1 MAPARPRPA
10 FRSLLLAFLLT
21 SSCGWA
27 DSAREG
33 VGDGPTAEL
42 RGTRLANPIPRPDFS
57 LIDTEGVEFD
67 FDARTKGYATLLF
80 FGYTH
85 CPDVCPIHMANIA
98 AALEQV
104 GWQTRR
110 RVQVVFV
117 TTDPDRDTPERIR
130 QWLDRFDPAFVGLR
144 GTVEE
149 VAAIQDELN
158 LPPSVIPSE
167 PATGY
172 EVGHAAQVLAFS
184 PSGVATVAYPFGTR
198 QADWVHDL
206 PLLARTRGDDVMAR

>member
-1 MAPARPRPA
+1 MVRVRRRPA
-10 FRSLLLAFLLT
+10 FRSLLLVFLIT
-21 SSCGWA
+21 GGCGSA
-27 DSAREG
+27 DSAREN
-33 VGDGPTAEL
+33 VSDQLTTEL
-42 RGTRLANPIPRPDFS
+42 RGTRLANPIQRPHFS

-67 FDARTKGYATLLF
+67 FYVRTEGYATLLF

-98 AALEQV
+98 AALDQV

-110 RVQVVFV
+110 RVKVVFV

-144 GTVEE
+144 GTIEE
-149 VAAIQDELN
+149 VAAVQEELN
-158 LPPSVIPSE
+158 LPPSIIPSE

-184 PSGVATVAYPFGTR
+184 PSGTATVAYPFGTR

-206 PLLARTRGDDVMAR
+206 PLLVATHDDEVVAR

>member
-1 MAPARPRPA
+1 MVRVRRRPSL
-10 FRSLLLAFLLT
+10 RSLLLAFLIT
-21 SSCGWA
+21 GSCGSA
-27 DSAREG
+27 DSARESL
-33 VGDGPTAEL
+33 GDKPTAEL
-42 RGTRLANPIPRPDFS
+42 RGTRLANPIPRPHFS

-67 FDARTKGYATLLF
+67 FHARTEGYATLLF

-98 AALEQV
+98 AALGQV
-104 GWQTRR
+104 GWQTRH
-110 RVQVVFV
+110 RVKVVFV

-130 QWLDRFDPAFVGLR
+130 EWLDRFDPTFVGLR

-149 VAAIQDELN
+149 VAAIQDDLN
-158 LPPSVIPSE
+158 LPPSVIPSK
-167 PATGY
+167 PTAGY

-184 PSGVATVAYPFGTR
+184 PSGTATVAYPFGTR

-206 PLLARTRGDDVMAR
+206 PLLVTTRGSEVAER

>member
-1 MAPARPRPA
+1 MVRVRRRPT
-10 FRSLLLAFLLT
+10 FRWLLLAALIAGG
-21 SSCGWA
+21 CGSA
-27 DSAREG
+27 DSARESDDDKG
-33 VGDGPTAEL
+33 TAEL
-42 RGTRLANPIPRPDFS
+42 RGTRLATPIPRPDFS
-57 LIDTEGVEFD
+57 LIDTEGVEYD
-67 FDARTKGYATLLF
+67 FQARTEGYVTLLF

-85 CPDVCPIHMANIA
+85 CPDVCPVHMANVA
-98 AALEQV
+98 AALDQV

-110 RVQVVFV
+110 QVKVVFV
-117 TTDPDRDTPERIR
+117 TTDPDRDTPDRIR
-130 QWLDRFDPAFVGLR
+130 EWLDRFDSTFAGLR

-149 VAAIQDELN
+149 VAAIQDALD

-167 PATGY
+167 PTAGY

-206 PLLARTRGDDVMAR
+206 PLLVATRGDEVVAP

>member
-1 MAPARPRPA
+1 MLV
-10 FRSLLLAFLLT
+10 FLLA

-27 DSAREG
+27 DSARES
-33 VGDGPTAEL
+33 VGDKPTDEL

-57 LIDTEGVEFD
+57 LIDTEGVGFD
-67 FDARTKGYATLLF
+67 FHARTEGYATLLF

-98 AALEQV
+98 AALGQV

-110 RVQVVFV
+110 RVKVVFV
-117 TTDPDRDTPERIR
+117 TTDPDRDTPDRIR
-130 QWLDRFDPAFVGLR
+130 EWLDRFDPAFVGLR

-149 VAAIQDELN
+149 VAAIQDQLN

-184 PSGVATVAYPFGTR
+184 PSGMARVAYPFGTR

-206 PLLARTRGDDVMAR
+206 PILVATRGDEAVAR

>member
-1 MAPARPRPA
+1 MAPVRRRPA
-10 FRSLLLAFLLT
+10 FRSLMLVFLLA

-27 DSAREG
+27 DSARES
-33 VGDGPTAEL
+33 VGDKPTDEL

-57 LIDTEGVEFD
+57 LIDTEGVGFD
-67 FDARTKGYATLLF
+67 FHARTEGYATLLF

-98 AALEQV
+98 AALGQV

-110 RVQVVFV
+110 RVKVVFV
-117 TTDPDRDTPERIR
+117 TTDPDRDTPDRIR
-130 QWLDRFDPAFVGLR
+130 EWLDRFDPAFVGLR

-149 VAAIQDELN
+149 VAAIQDQLN

-184 PSGVATVAYPFGTR
+184 PSGMARVAYPFGTR

-206 PLLARTRGDDVMAR
+206 PILVATRGDEAVAR